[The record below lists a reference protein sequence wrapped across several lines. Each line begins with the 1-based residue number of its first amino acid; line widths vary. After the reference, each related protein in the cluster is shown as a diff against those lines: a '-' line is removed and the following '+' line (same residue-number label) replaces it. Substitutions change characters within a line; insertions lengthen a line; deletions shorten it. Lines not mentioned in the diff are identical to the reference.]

1 MVFRLIIAFLCVIAC
16 APMATRVAAHNQNGF
31 HDMSAAVMRQQHNQA
46 DEEFS
51 SKEEIRRSFQL
62 SPGARVEVSGISGPV
77 EIETSNSETAEV
89 YIVRS
94 ARQRVD
100 LEYRKIVIEQTPT
113 SLSVRN
119 ERTGEARE
127 GRGVQIRERATLK
140 LPRRI
145 ELSVSGISGTTKI
158 GDVDGRMRASG
169 ISGGV
174 RIGDVGGDFRASGIS
189 GSLTVGEVGGVV
201 QLEGISGGVKVGR
214 TTGHLEARGIS
225 GSITTTIARFDE
237 RGIRLSSISGGIN
250 LRFTEDINADF
261 AIDNFSGSVSLDVP
275 NVIVQ
280 SRAESSNMRARIGAG
295 GAHISISNV
304 SGGVRLTR

>member
-1 MVFRLIIAFLCVIAC
+1 MVFRLIIAFLCVVAC
-16 APMATRVAAHNQNGF
+16 APMATRVAAHNQSGF

-46 DEEFS
+46 DGEFS

-77 EIETSNSETAEV
+77 EIETSNSEMAEV

-127 GRGVQIRERATLK
+127 GRGVQIRERAVLK

-145 ELSVSGISGTTKI
+145 ELSVSGISG
-158 GDVDGRMRASG
+158 
-169 ISGGV
+169 
-174 RIGDVGGDFRASGIS
+174 
-189 GSLTVGEVGGVV
+189 SLTVGEVGGAV

-225 GSITTTIARFDE
+225 GSVTTTIARFDGH
-237 RGIRLSSISGGIN
+237 GIRLSSISGGIN

-280 SRAESSNMRARIGAG
+280 SRVESSNMRARIGAG
-295 GAHISISNV
+295 GALISISNV